1 MSRLF
6 KRADYD
12 ATLQQAVTLDEVL
25 PPDHLARFIIDVI
38 AQLDFAA
45 FYRRYGP
52 RGGVAYAPELLFGVL
67 IYGYA
72 TGVFSSRKL
81 ERATYESVPFRV
93 LAGNQ
98 HPDHDTLAVFRTT
111 FLAEVQDLFVQVL
124 LLAQEV
130 GVLTLGNISID
141 GSKIHADASK
151 SKAVSYQRLGE
162 LETRLRAEV
171 AELFALAEQ
180 ADHGALPDGL
190 VVAEEI
196 ARRQE
201 RLSRL
206 AEAKAVLKAR
216 ATERDAAEQAA
227 YQAKLRER
235 AATARRTGRP
245 PRGQPP
251 APPTPGPRPTDQY
264 NFTDPESRIMKNSTD
279 AGFDQHF
286 NAQAAVEQA
295 SRLIV
300 GHSLSNHPTD
310 YGEAVPTVAAI
321 PPALGT
327 PPGAA
332 LDTGYFSAANVT
344 ALEQRGIAPYIATG
358 RDPHHQSWQAYFAA
372 EPAPP
377 PVEASPRE
385 QMAYRLK
392 TTVGKAI
399 YRLRKCT
406 VEPVIGIIKET
417 LGFRQF
423 SLRGLAAAAGEWGV
437 VCLAYNLKRL
447 HVLGLG

>member
-12 ATLQQAVTLDEVL
+12 ATLRQVVPLDECL

-52 RGGVAYAPELLFGVL
+52 RGGIAYAPELLFGLL

-81 ERATYESVPFRV
+81 ERATHESAPFRV

-98 HPDHDTLAVFRTT
+98 HPDHDTLATFRKA
-111 FLAEVQDLFVQVL
+111 FLAELQDLFVQVL

-141 GSKIHADASK
+141 GSKVHADASK

-162 LETRLRAEV
+162 AETRLRAEV
-171 AELFALAEQ
+171 AQLFALAEQ
-180 ADHGALPDGL
+180 ADRGALPDGL

-201 RLSRL
+201 RLTRL
-206 AEAKAVLKAR
+206 AEAKAVLEAR
-216 ATERDAAEQAA
+216 AKERDAAEQAA
-227 YQAKLRER
+227 YQATGRER
-235 AATARRTGRP
+235 AAKAQRTGRP
-245 PRGQPP
+245 PRGRPP
-251 APPTPGPRPTDQY
+251 AAPAPGPRPKDQY
-264 NFTDPESRIMKNSTD
+264 NFTDPDSRIMKNSTD
-279 AGFDQHF
+279 DGFDQHF
-286 NAQAAVEQA
+286 NAQAAVEHT

-310 YGEAVPTVAAI
+310 HGEAVPTVAAI

-327 PPGAA
+327 PSGAA
-332 LDTGYFSAANVT
+332 LDTGYFSEANVT

-358 RDPHHQSWQAYFAA
+358 REPHHQSWQAYFAA
-372 EPAPP
+372 EPAAAPA
-377 PVEASPRE
+377 EASPKE
-385 QMAYRLK
+385 QMAYTLK
-392 TTVGKAI
+392 TAVGKAI

-423 SLRGLAAAAGEWGV
+423 SLRGLAAAAGEWGL

-447 HVLGLG
+447 HGLGLG

>member
-12 ATLQQAVTLDEVL
+12 ATLQQTVTLDECL
-25 PPDHLARFIIDVI
+25 PPGHLARFLIDVI

-45 FYRRYGP
+45 FYRRFGP
-52 RGGVAYAPELLFGVL
+52 RGGVAYAPELLFGLL

-81 ERATYESVPFRV
+81 ERATYDTVPFRV

-98 HPDHDTLAVFRTT
+98 HPDHDTIAVFRRT
-111 FLAEVQDLFVQVL
+111 FLAELQDLFVQVL

-141 GSKIHADASK
+141 GSTIHADASK
-151 SKAVSYQRLGE
+151 SQAVSYQRLGE
-162 LETRLRAEV
+162 LETHLRAEV

-180 ADHGALPDGL
+180 ADRGALPDGL
-190 VVAEEI
+190 VVTDEI
-196 ARRQE
+196 ARRQA
-201 RLSRL
+201 RL
-206 AEAKAVLKAR
+206 ARLAQAKAVLEAR
-216 ATERDAAEQAA
+216 AKERDAAEQAA

-235 AATARRTGRP
+235 EEQARRRGRP
-245 PRGQPP
+245 PRGRPP
-251 APPTPGPRPTDQY
+251 APPTPGPRPKDQY
-264 NFTDPESRIMKNSTD
+264 NVTDPDSRIMKNSTD

-286 NAQAAVEQA
+286 NAQAAVEQT

-300 GHSLSNHPTD
+300 GHSRSNHPTD
-310 YGEAVPTVAAI
+310 HGEAVPTVAAI

-332 LDTGYFSAANVT
+332 LDTGYFSEGNVT
-344 ALEQRGIAPYIATG
+344 ALEQRGIVPSSATG
-358 RDPHHQSWQAYFAA
+358 REPHHQGWRAYFAA
-372 EPAPP
+372 QPAPP
-377 PVEASPRE
+377 PREASPKE

-392 TTVGKAI
+392 TEGGQAI
-399 YRLRKCT
+399 YRLRTCT

-417 LGFRQF
+417 LGFRQC
-423 SLRGLAAAAGEWGV
+423 SLRGLVAAAGEWGV
-437 VCLAYNLKRL
+437 VCLAYTLKRL